1 MYNVYQTSH
10 ILEPLFSTSV
20 SWVDVNDD
28 NEKQVTRALASE
40 PSLVDTSLYVLTIS
54 SHAPTF
60 PSRSCFVPDRTLN
73 GLQLVFQFLLRILV
87 ILVQMLL

>member
-1 MYNVYQTSH
+1 MYNVDQTSH

-40 PSLVDTSLYVLTIS
+40 PSL
-54 SHAPTF
+54 APT
-60 PSRSCFVPDRTLN
+60 PHSTC
-73 GLQLVFQFLLRILV
+73 
-87 ILVQMLL
+87 